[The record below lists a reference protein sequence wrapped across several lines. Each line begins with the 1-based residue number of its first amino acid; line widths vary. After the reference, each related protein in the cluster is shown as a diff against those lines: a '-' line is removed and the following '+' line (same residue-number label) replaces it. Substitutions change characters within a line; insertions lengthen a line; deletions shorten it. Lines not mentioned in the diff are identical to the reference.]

1 MTSKVNELVCRCRN
15 VVFTSLRCTSFECSL
30 DLTIEEIQLTLYIEL
45 YGGVG
50 HPHHVLCNA
59 GQLKVVVI
67 SADVGKSQV
76 DGVDVWPVYI

>member
-1 MTSKVNELVCRCRN
+1 MSKCRN
-15 VVFTSLRCTSFECSL
+15 VAVTSLRCILFECSL
-30 DLTIEEIQLTLYIEL
+30 DLSIGEIQLTLYIEL

-59 GQLKVVVI
+59 GQLKVVII

-76 DGVDVWPVYI
+76 DGVDVGPIYI